1 MRSIHFILVIFL
13 LSSFTIT
20 FLLYYSY
27 IPAYGHLTKKF
38 GNVTILVGWVN
49 EPALVGDLNS
59 VLIQIQKGSGKGI
72 SPVLNAFSNL
82 SASVIYGTLTKNLDF
97 LPSETADGSY
107 EGKLIPTRVGTYSI
121 FLKGDVQG
129 QKINGEI
136 QLDAVE
142 GKQGISFPDTSS
154 ADASTNN
161 ALVSKVEGALSQLS
175 NDLQDAQENIGQLG
189 KNLQN
194 VQNSIG
200 SINQSA
206 DRTYMISVTAIGVGL
221 AGIIIASFS
230 LSRKTKL

>member
-1 MRSIHFILVIFL
+1 MFL
-13 LSSFTIT
+13 LSSFTIA
-20 FLLYYSY
+20 FLLYYNY
-27 IPAYGHLTKKF
+27 IPTYGHLTKKF

-59 VLIQIQKGSGKGI
+59 VLIDVQKGSGKGI

-82 SASVIYGTLTKNLDF
+82 SASVKYGTLIKNLDP
-97 LPSETADGSY
+97 LPSETTDGSY

-121 FLKGDVQG
+121 VLKGDVQG

-142 GKQGISFPDTSS
+142 GKQGISFPDTSP

-161 ALVSKVEGALSQLS
+161 ALVSNVEGTLSQLS

-194 VQNSIG
+194 VQNSIN

-206 DRTYMISVTAIGVGL
+206 DLTYMISVTAIGVGL
-221 AGIIIASFS
+221 AGIIIAGFS
-230 LSRKTKL
+230 LSRKTKYSS